1 MSTVSSVKITQRV
14 TLRSQPLC
22 KLTRR
27 SETTTRG
34 STRDRSP
41 DAGMALAQPRLVQVR
56 LSVYSI
62 IALGLA
68 ACGNTDS
75 KSTAP
80 DAAVSGPDAA
90 TPATALGTVEFSV
103 EEIARVSQVDAVFY
117 PQQPSCTNEVIGKCQ
132 IRTCPT
138 LPTPVSAGKLQLSW
152 TDFQGPQM
160 QSLVAGPQGNYFMHV
175 TGAALWKPNTNVTIS
190 GPGDT
195 VPAFSVAATM
205 PPGFQMGFEDGI
217 YQAQPFRVAV
227 TALGATDWEILISQA
242 TTRITCTYDATMR
255 DVQVPVTVLA
265 KLVKD
270 KFAHIAVRAVRTTTV
285 RAGAYAIVV
294 RTVQEGVE
302 PWDRVVQ

>member
-1 MSTVSSVKITQRV
+1 MFTAAVQATQ
-14 TLRSQPLC
+14 
-22 KLTRR
+22 R
-27 SETTTRG
+27 SETKTRG
-34 STRDRSP
+34 STANCSD

-56 LSVYSI
+56 LSIYSI
-62 IALGLA
+62 VALGLA
-68 ACGNTDS
+68 ACGNSDS
-75 KSTAP
+75 NSTAP
-80 DAAVSGPDAA
+80 DAAVSHGPDAA

-103 EEIARVSQVDAVFY
+103 EEIARLSQVDAVFY
-117 PQQPSCTNEVIGKCQ
+117 AQQPSCTNEVIGKCQ

-285 RAGAYAIVV
+285 RAGAYDIVV